1 MGEKRES
8 SDVPEIEEY
17 SERDKEEE
25 EEDLE
30 IRTMETS
37 MEVTRTGNMKFF
49 VMQDTTVII
58 YLRVPI
64 KKFLNLI
71 EPKLAL

>member
-8 SDVPEIEEY
+8 SDVPEIEEH
-17 SERDKEEE
+17 SERDEEKE

-49 VMQDTTVII
+49 VM
-58 YLRVPI
+58 
-64 KKFLNLI
+64 
-71 EPKLAL
+71 